1 MDHMQFFPSLTK
13 KHYLYLAAL
22 VILYLF
28 TRLYNL
34 TSLPIFVDEAIYSR
48 WSQIALHDA
57 SWRFI
62 SLTDGKQPLWVWIS
76 MAPLKLISDPLYAT
90 RLTSVLAGLV
100 GMLGLVYSGFLL
112 KSLRLGLLT
121 ATLYILT
128 PFLFF
133 YDRFATMESMLT
145 ASGIWLLNLGILLIK
160 TNRLDVALILG
171 MAGGLSMLVKS
182 PALVYLL
189 LIPISYPFIAANPLH
204 KSRLLRFSLLFVLSL
219 FLTAAI
225 YNVQRLSPWM
235 HMIADKNNDFVVSP
249 LAMLRDNPFRIVQ
262 NFADAQSWLWAY
274 LTPPLY
280 LLSIVGIY
288 LLMRTDIKNF
298 FVYSAWFWGPLMAT
312 VMSAMLFRPRYIV
325 FAAPFALLY
334 AGAALS
340 KLRFNHLLLALFAL
354 SIMPLRFYYLAYQSP
369 TEMPLIRADSDYV
382 SGWAAGQ
389 GVKEIAD
396 YLVLRAKSTK
406 HDVEVYTEG
415 TFGLLPH
422 GLELYSDG
430 RTKKLK
436 ITGLYPISDI
446 PPLAVR
452 QNAEKN
458 SETYFILNNTQVK
471 ALPPNST
478 EIMSFKKA
486 DESYIRLYQIS
497 P

>member
-1 MDHMQFFPSLTK
+1 MQFFPTLTK
-13 KHYLYLAAL
+13 KHYIYLFLLVFIYLA
-22 VILYLF
+22 

-76 MAPLKLISDPLYAT
+76 MAPLKLFSDPLFAT
-90 RLTSVLAGLV
+90 RLTSVLSGLL
-100 GMLGLVYSGFLL
+100 GMLGLVYTGFLL
-112 KSLRLGLLT
+112 KNIRLGFI
-121 ATLYILT
+121 ASALYILT

-160 TNRLDVALILG
+160 TLRLDVALILG
-171 MAGGLSMLVKS
+171 LAGGLSMLTKS

-189 LIPISYPFIAANPLH
+189 LIPLTYPFLAVNPFNV
-204 KSRLLRFSLLFVLSL
+204 KRITRFVILLSISLV
-219 FLTAAI
+219 LTAAI
-225 YNVQRLSPWM
+225 YNIQRLSPWM

-249 LAMLRDNPFRIVQ
+249 FSMLKDNPYRIVQ
-262 NFADAQSWLWAY
+262 NFTDAQSWLLAY
-274 LTPPLY
+274 LTPPIY
-280 LLSIVGIY
+280 LLAIFGIY
-288 LLMRTDIKNF
+288 LLLKVELMNF

-312 VMSAMLFRPRYIV
+312 VTTAMLFRPRYIV

-334 AGAALS
+334 AAFALS
-340 KLRFNHLLLALFAL
+340 KLRFSRLILAFTIL
-354 SIMPLRFYYLAYQSP
+354 SILPLRFYYFAYSNP
-369 TEMPLIRADSDYV
+369 EKMPLVRADSDYI
-382 SGWAAGQ
+382 SGWAAGR
-389 GVKEIAD
+389 GVKEISE
-396 YLVLRAKSTK
+396 YLVTRARSSKS
-406 HDVEVYTEG
+406 DVEVYTEG

-430 RTKKLK
+430 LTKKLK

-458 SETYFILNNTQVK
+458 RETYFILNNTQVK
-471 ALPPNST
+471 SLPPNST

-486 DESYIRLYQIS
+486 DESYIRLYKIN